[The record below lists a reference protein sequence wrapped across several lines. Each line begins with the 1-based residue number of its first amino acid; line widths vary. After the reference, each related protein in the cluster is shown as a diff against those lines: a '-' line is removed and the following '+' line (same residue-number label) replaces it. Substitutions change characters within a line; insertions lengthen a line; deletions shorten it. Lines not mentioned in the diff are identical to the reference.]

1 MANDWRTATDGP
13 GRAAVVRQ
21 LGDAVGPQAG
31 SPDPELTGYALSAVA
46 DAGARL
52 LLDDPERYPHERL
65 LGHARWLL
73 SGGSTK

>member
-1 MANDWRTATDGP
+1 LANDWRTATDGP

-31 SPDPELTGYALSAVA
+31 SPDPELTGYVLSAVA

-52 LLDDPERYPHERL
+52 LLDDPERYPPERL
-65 LGHARWLL
+65 RALASFRRLD
-73 SGGSTK
+73 KMI